1 MQKLKLFY
9 SDRSPY
15 VRKVMVTLHEVNLF
29 ENVEI
34 VSVRTNPLGVVEDLV
49 DVSPLGKIPTLV
61 LPDGAT
67 IFDSRVICSYLN
79 SIGKS
84 DLYLAKE
91 NLKWSIKTA
100 EANFDGILD
109 AALLMVYEH
118 RYRQDIYQNAEW
130 LENLWKKIER
140 TLDFYNNSSSKILS
154 GNLNMGQI
162 SLGCA
167 LGYLDYRHNNRNWR
181 AKNQYLRDWFAEFS
195 ERLSMRNTI
204 PRSE

>member
-15 VRKVMVTLHEVNLF
+15 VRKVMVTLHEVNLS

-34 VSVRTNPLGVVEDLV
+34 VSVRTNPLGVVDDLV
-49 DVSPLGKIPTLV
+49 DVSPLGKIPTLI
-61 LPDGAT
+61 LPDGTT

-91 NLKWSIKTA
+91 NLNWSIKTA
-100 EANFDGILD
+100 EAHFDGILD

-118 RYRQDIYQNAEW
+118 RYRQDIYQSVEW

-154 GNLNMGQI
+154 GSLNMGQI

>member
-1 MQKLKLFY
+1 MEKLKLFY

-61 LPDGAT
+61 LPDGTT

-154 GNLNMGQI
+154 GSLNMGQI

-181 AKNQYLRDWFAEFS
+181 AKNQNLRDWFAEFS

>member
-1 MQKLKLFY
+1 MEKLKLFY

-61 LPDGAT
+61 LPDGTT

-84 DLYLAKE
+84 DLYLTQE
-91 NLKWSIKTA
+91 NLKWRIKTA

-140 TLDFYNNSSSKILS
+140 TLDFYNNNSSKILS

-204 PRSE
+204 PKSE

>member
-1 MQKLKLFY
+1 MEKLKLFY

-61 LPDGAT
+61 LPDGTT

-91 NLKWSIKTA
+91 NLKWRIKTA

-154 GNLNMGQI
+154 GSLNMGQI

>member
-61 LPDGAT
+61 LPDGTT

-118 RYRQDIYQNAEW
+118 RYRQDIYQSAEW

-154 GNLNMGQI
+154 GSLNMGQI

-181 AKNQYLRDWFAEFS
+181 AKNQNLRDWFAEFS

>member
-1 MQKLKLFY
+1 MEKLKLFY

-15 VRKVMVTLHEVNLF
+15 VRKVMVTLHEINLL

-34 VSVRTNPLGVVEDLV
+34 VGVRTNPLGVVEDLV

-61 LPDGAT
+61 LPDGTT

-84 DLYLAKE
+84 DLYLAQE

-118 RYRQDIYQNAEW
+118 RYRQDRYQSVEW

-154 GNLNMGQI
+154 GSLNMGQI

-181 AKNQYLRDWFAEFS
+181 AKNQNLRDWFAEFS

>member
-1 MQKLKLFY
+1 MEKLKLFY

-15 VRKVMVTLHEVNLF
+15 VRKVMVTLHEVNLS

-34 VSVRTNPLGVVEDLV
+34 VSVRTNPLGVVDDLV
-49 DVSPLGKIPTLV
+49 DVSPLGKIPTLM
-61 LPDGAT
+61 LPDGTT

-84 DLYLAKE
+84 DLYLAQE

-118 RYRQDIYQNAEW
+118 RYRQDIYQSAEW

-154 GNLNMGQI
+154 GSLNMGQI

>member
-1 MQKLKLFY
+1 MEKLKLFY

-15 VRKVMVTLHEVNLF
+15 VRKVMVTLHEVDLS

-34 VSVRTNPLGVVEDLV
+34 VSVRTNPLGVVDDLV

-61 LPDGAT
+61 LPDGTT

-181 AKNQYLRDWFAEFS
+181 AKNQNLRDWFAEFS
-195 ERLSMRNTI
+195 ERLSMKNTI

>member
-1 MQKLKLFY
+1 MEKLKLFY

-34 VSVRTNPLGVVEDLV
+34 VGVRTNPLGVVEDLV

-61 LPDGAT
+61 LPDGT
-67 IFDSRVICSYLN
+67 NIFDSRVICSYLN

-154 GNLNMGQI
+154 GSLNMGQI

-181 AKNQYLRDWFAEFS
+181 AKNQNLRDWFAEFS

>member
-15 VRKVMVTLHEVNLF
+15 VRKVMVTLHEVNLS

-34 VSVRTNPLGVVEDLV
+34 VSVRTNPLGVVDDLV

-61 LPDGAT
+61 LPDGTT

-154 GNLNMGQI
+154 GSLNMGQI

>member
-1 MQKLKLFY
+1 MEKLKLFY

-61 LPDGAT
+61 LPDGTT
-67 IFDSRVICSYLN
+67 IFDSRVICSYLS

-118 RYRQDIYQNAEW
+118 RYRQDIYQSAEW

-154 GNLNMGQI
+154 GSLNMGQI

-181 AKNQYLRDWFAEFS
+181 AKNQNLRDWFAEFS

>member
-1 MQKLKLFY
+1 MEKLKLFY

-34 VSVRTNPLGVVEDLV
+34 VGVRTNPLGVVEDLV

-61 LPDGAT
+61 LPDGTT

-118 RYRQDIYQNAEW
+118 RYRQDIYQSAEW

-154 GNLNMGQI
+154 GSLNMGQI

-181 AKNQYLRDWFAEFS
+181 AKNQNLRDWFAEFS

>member
-1 MQKLKLFY
+1 MEKLKLFY

-34 VSVRTNPLGVVEDLV
+34 VGVRTNPLGVVEDLV

-61 LPDGAT
+61 LPDGTT

-154 GNLNMGQI
+154 GSLNMGQI

-181 AKNQYLRDWFAEFS
+181 AKNQNLRDWFAEFS

>member
-1 MQKLKLFY
+1 MEKLKLFY

-84 DLYLAKE
+84 DLYLAQE

-118 RYRQDIYQNAEW
+118 RYRQDIYQSAEW

-154 GNLNMGQI
+154 GSLNMGQI

-181 AKNQYLRDWFAEFS
+181 AKNQNLRDWFAEFS

>member
-1 MQKLKLFY
+1 MEKLKLFY

-34 VSVRTNPLGVVEDLV
+34 VGVRTNPLGVVEDLV

-61 LPDGAT
+61 LPDGTT

-118 RYRQDIYQNAEW
+118 RYRQDINQNAEW

-154 GNLNMGQI
+154 GSLNMGQI

>member
-1 MQKLKLFY
+1 MEKLKLFY

-61 LPDGAT
+61 LPDGTT

-84 DLYLAKE
+84 DLYLAQE

-118 RYRQDIYQNAEW
+118 RYRQDRYQSVEW

-154 GNLNMGQI
+154 GSLNMGQI

-181 AKNQYLRDWFAEFS
+181 AKNQNLRDWFAEFS

>member
-1 MQKLKLFY
+1 MEKLKLFY

-15 VRKVMVTLHEVNLF
+15 VRKVMVTLHEINLL

-34 VSVRTNPLGVVEDLV
+34 VGVRTNPLGVVEDLV

-61 LPDGAT
+61 LPDGTT

-84 DLYLAKE
+84 DLYLAQE

-118 RYRQDIYQNAEW
+118 RYRQDIYQSAEW

-154 GNLNMGQI
+154 GSLNMGQI

-181 AKNQYLRDWFAEFS
+181 AKNQNLRDWFAEFS
-195 ERLSMRNTI
+195 S
-204 PRSE
+204 

>member
-1 MQKLKLFY
+1 MEKLKLFY

-34 VSVRTNPLGVVEDLV
+34 VGVRTNPLGVVEDLV

-61 LPDGAT
+61 LPDGTT

-154 GNLNMGQI
+154 GSLNMGQI

>member
-1 MQKLKLFY
+1 MEKLKLFY

-15 VRKVMVTLHEVNLF
+15 VRKVMVTLHEVNLS

-61 LPDGAT
+61 LPDGTT

-79 SIGKS
+79 FIGKS
-84 DLYLAKE
+84 DLYLAQE

-118 RYRQDIYQNAEW
+118 RYRQDIYQSAEW

-154 GNLNMGQI
+154 GSLNMGQI

-195 ERLSMRNTI
+195 ERLSMKNTI
-204 PRSE
+204 PKSE

>member
-1 MQKLKLFY
+1 MEKLKLFY

-34 VSVRTNPLGVVEDLV
+34 VSVRTNPLGVVEDLF

-61 LPDGAT
+61 LPDGTT

-118 RYRQDIYQNAEW
+118 RYRQDKYQNAEW
-130 LENLWKKIER
+130 LENLWGKIER

-154 GNLNMGQI
+154 GSLNMGQI

-181 AKNQYLRDWFAEFS
+181 AKNQNLRDWFAEFS

>member
-1 MQKLKLFY
+1 MEKSKLFY

-61 LPDGAT
+61 LRDGTT

-154 GNLNMGQI
+154 GSLNMGQI

>member
-1 MQKLKLFY
+1 MEKLKLFY

-61 LPDGAT
+61 LPDGTT

-79 SIGKS
+79 YIGKS

-118 RYRQDIYQNAEW
+118 RYRQDRYQSAEW

-154 GNLNMGQI
+154 GSLNMGQI

>member
-1 MQKLKLFY
+1 MEKLKLFY

-61 LPDGAT
+61 LPDGTT
-67 IFDSRVICSYLN
+67 IFDSRVICSYLS

-154 GNLNMGQI
+154 GSLNMGQI

>member
-1 MQKLKLFY
+1 MEKLKLFY

-15 VRKVMVTLHEVNLF
+15 VRKVMVTLHEVNLL

-34 VSVRTNPLGVVEDLV
+34 VGVRTNPLGVVEDLV

-61 LPDGAT
+61 LPDGTT

-84 DLYLAKE
+84 DLYLAQE

-118 RYRQDIYQNAEW
+118 RYRQDIYQSVEW

-154 GNLNMGQI
+154 GSLNMGQI

-181 AKNQYLRDWFAEFS
+181 AKNQNLRDWFAEFS

>member
-1 MQKLKLFY
+1 MEKLKLFY

-34 VSVRTNPLGVVEDLV
+34 VGVRTNPLGVVEDLV

-61 LPDGAT
+61 LPDGTT

-84 DLYLAKE
+84 DLYLAQE

-109 AALLMVYEH
+109 AALLMVYER
-118 RYRQDIYQNAEW
+118 RYRQDIYQSVEW

-154 GNLNMGQI
+154 GSLNMGQI

-181 AKNQYLRDWFAEFS
+181 AKNQNLRDWFAEFS

>member
-1 MQKLKLFY
+1 MEKLKLFY

-34 VSVRTNPLGVVEDLV
+34 VGVRTNPLGVVEDLV

-61 LPDGAT
+61 LPDGTT

-84 DLYLAKE
+84 DLYLAQE
-91 NLKWSIKTA
+91 NLKWNIKTA

-118 RYRQDIYQNAEW
+118 RYRQDKYQSVEW

-154 GNLNMGQI
+154 GSLNMGQI

-181 AKNQYLRDWFAEFS
+181 AKNQNLRDWFAEFS

>member
-1 MQKLKLFY
+1 MEKLKLFY

-34 VSVRTNPLGVVEDLV
+34 VGVRTNPLGVVEDLV

-61 LPDGAT
+61 LPDGTT
-67 IFDSRVICSYLN
+67 IFDSRVICSYLS

-118 RYRQDIYQNAEW
+118 RYRQDIYQSAEW

-154 GNLNMGQI
+154 GSLNMGQI

-167 LGYLDYRHNNRNWR
+167 LGYLDYRHNKRNWR
-181 AKNQYLRDWFAEFS
+181 AKNQNLRDWFAEFS

>member
-1 MQKLKLFY
+1 MEKLKLFY

-34 VSVRTNPLGVVEDLV
+34 VGVRTNPLGVVEDLV

-61 LPDGAT
+61 LPDGTT

-84 DLYLAKE
+84 DLYLAQE

-154 GNLNMGQI
+154 GSLNMGQI

>member
-1 MQKLKLFY
+1 MEKLKLFY

-34 VSVRTNPLGVVEDLV
+34 VGVRTNPLGVVEDLV

-61 LPDGAT
+61 LPDGTT

-154 GNLNMGQI
+154 GSLNMGQI

-181 AKNQYLRDWFAEFS
+181 EKNQNLRDWFAEFS

>member
-1 MQKLKLFY
+1 MEKLKLFY

-61 LPDGAT
+61 LPDGTT

-118 RYRQDIYQNAEW
+118 RYRQDIYQSAEW

-154 GNLNMGQI
+154 GSLNMGQI

>member
-1 MQKLKLFY
+1 MEKLKLFY

-34 VSVRTNPLGVVEDLV
+34 VGVRTNPLGVVEDLV

-61 LPDGAT
+61 LPDGTT

-84 DLYLAKE
+84 DLYLAQE

-118 RYRQDIYQNAEW
+118 RYRQDIYQSAEW

-154 GNLNMGQI
+154 GSLNMGQI

-181 AKNQYLRDWFAEFS
+181 AKNQNLRDWFAEFS

>member
-1 MQKLKLFY
+1 MEKLKLFY

-61 LPDGAT
+61 LPDGTT
-67 IFDSRVICSYLN
+67 IFDSRVICSYLS

-84 DLYLAKE
+84 DLYLAKG
-91 NLKWSIKTA
+91 NLEWSIRTA

-109 AALLMVYEH
+109 AALLMVYE
-118 RYRQDIYQNAEW
+118 RRFRQEKYQNAEW
-130 LENLWKKIER
+130 LENLWRK
-140 TLDFYNNSSSKILS
+140 TLK
-154 GNLNMGQI
+154 M
-162 SLGCA
+162 
-167 LGYLDYRHNNRNWR
+167 
-181 AKNQYLRDWFAEFS
+181 
-195 ERLSMRNTI
+195 
-204 PRSE
+204 

>member
-1 MQKLKLFY
+1 MEKLKLFY

-15 VRKVMVTLHEVNLF
+15 VRKVMVTLHEVNLA
-29 ENVEI
+29 ESVEI
-34 VSVRTNPLGVVEDLV
+34 VCVRTNPLGVVNDLV

-61 LPDGAT
+61 LQDGTT

-79 SIGKS
+79 TIGKS

-100 EANFDGILD
+100 EANFDGVLD
-109 AALLMVYEH
+109 AALLMVYEL
-118 RYRQDIYQNAEW
+118 RFRSKKYQNDEW
-130 LENLWKKIER
+130 LENLWLKIER
-140 TLDFYNNSSSKILS
+140 TLDFYNNRPSEIRGDK
-154 GNLNMGQI
+154 LNMGQI

-167 LGYLDYRHNNRNWR
+167 LGYLDYRHSNRNWR
-181 AKNQYLRDWFAEFS
+181 SKNPYLRDWFADFS
-195 ERLSMRNTI
+195 ERVSMRTTV

>member
-1 MQKLKLFY
+1 MEKLKLFY

-34 VSVRTNPLGVVEDLV
+34 VGVRTNPLGVVEDLV

-61 LPDGAT
+61 LPDGTT
-67 IFDSRVICSYLN
+67 IFDSRVICSYLS

-118 RYRQDIYQNAEW
+118 RYRQDIYQSAEW

-154 GNLNMGQI
+154 GSLNMGQI

-181 AKNQYLRDWFAEFS
+181 AKNQNLRDWFAEFS

>member
-1 MQKLKLFY
+1 MEKLKLFY

-34 VSVRTNPLGVVEDLV
+34 VGVRTNPLGVVEDLV

-61 LPDGAT
+61 LPDGTT

-84 DLYLAKE
+84 DLYLAQE

-118 RYRQDIYQNAEW
+118 RYRQDIYQSVEW

-154 GNLNMGQI
+154 GSLNMGQI

-181 AKNQYLRDWFAEFS
+181 AKNQNLRDWFAEFS

>member
-34 VSVRTNPLGVVEDLV
+34 VGVRTNPLGVVEDLV

-61 LPDGAT
+61 LPDGTT

-84 DLYLAKE
+84 DLYLAQE

-118 RYRQDIYQNAEW
+118 RYRQDIYQSVEW

-154 GNLNMGQI
+154 GSLNMGQI

-181 AKNQYLRDWFAEFS
+181 AKNQNLRDWFAEFS

>member
-1 MQKLKLFY
+1 MEKLKLFY

-34 VSVRTNPLGVVEDLV
+34 VGVRTNPLGVVEDLV

-118 RYRQDIYQNAEW
+118 RYRQDIYQSAEW

-154 GNLNMGQI
+154 GSLNMGQI

-181 AKNQYLRDWFAEFS
+181 AKNQNLRDWFAEFS

>member
-1 MQKLKLFY
+1 MEKLKLFY

-34 VSVRTNPLGVVEDLV
+34 VGVRTNPLGVVEDLV

-61 LPDGAT
+61 LPDGTT

-79 SIGKS
+79 SIAKS

-91 NLKWSIKTA
+91 NLEWSIKTA

-109 AALLMVYEH
+109 AALSMVYEH
-118 RYRQDIYQNAEW
+118 RYRQDKYQSVEW
-130 LENLWKKIER
+130 LENLWKK
-140 TLDFYNNSSSKILS
+140 
-154 GNLNMGQI
+154 
-162 SLGCA
+162 
-167 LGYLDYRHNNRNWR
+167 
-181 AKNQYLRDWFAEFS
+181 
-195 ERLSMRNTI
+195 
-204 PRSE
+204 